1 MTYTA
6 LRLLAFAVPLT
17 VLLLAGVSPWISALV
32 AALFGLSVSVIFLRR
47 SRDTMSEQ
55 LYAARH
61 RETPVV
67 HEDDAAEDAAVD
79 AASGDAA
86 GPGEPEA
93 SADTGAP
100 VDSGAVVDS
109 GASAKQQPTDSER

>member
-1 MTYTA
+1 MRSVPNWVTYTA

-17 VLLLAGVSPWISALV
+17 VLLIAGVNPWISSLV

-47 SRDTMSEQ
+47 PRDTMSEQ
-55 LYAARH
+55 IYAARH

-79 AASGDAA
+79 AAESAGSDASGR
-86 GPGEPEA
+86 PEA
-93 SADTGAP
+93 SAP
-100 VDSGAVVDS
+100 QRS
-109 GASAKQQPTDSER
+109 TDAER